1 MYKAKV
7 HCTDPVREKTD
18 MNWRKMHFYEALE
31 QLLHAHEEE
40 RKKYDSH

>member
-7 HCTDPVREKTD
+7 NRTDPEREYKE

-31 QLLHAHEEE
+31 QLVHAHNKE
-40 RKKYDSH
+40 DV